1 MYKMEDLTG
10 KFLIASPS
18 VTEQSY
24 FSKSLIYIVKHDQT
38 GTMGVVV
45 NSPLITLDGQ
55 VSVSASETS
64 EEEITLKNIH
74 TYSGGPV
81 DVEKGFI
88 LQMKKEPE
96 LKTEVINITSNVT
109 DLKNLSKKNP
119 NTNMLLFGYC
129 GWEEG
134 QLEEELLESC
144 WIVAPANKDILF
156 STKDEEKW
164 DKALKQLYINPLQY
178 SYHIGNC

>member
-1 MYKMEDLTG
+1 MKDLTG

-18 VTEQSY
+18 VTEESY
-24 FSKSLIYIVKHDQT
+24 FSKALIYIVKHDDT
-38 GTMGVVV
+38 GAMGVVV
-45 NSPLITLDGQ
+45 NSPLITLDFQ
-55 VSVSASETS
+55 VTVSASEKS
-64 EEEITLKNIH
+64 EEEITLKNVH

-81 DVEKGFI
+81 DVEKGLI

-96 LKTEVINITSNVT
+96 LETEVINITSNIK
-109 DLKNLSKKNP
+109 DLKNLSKKNK
-119 NTNMLLFGYC
+119 NKNMLLFGYC

-134 QLEEELLESC
+134 QLEEELSESC
-144 WIVAPANKDILF
+144 WIIAPANKEILF

-164 DKALKQLYINPLQY
+164 DKALKQLYINPIQY